1 MFSWGFW
8 SGWSWFTR
16 PIAAISEGAIGMI
29 VEIILVIGILFVG
42 WKIIIPNEWW
52 EWRPSTDVCGYHR
65 CTVCHTHRSRSWDTI
80 RFNILRLAGVDDNRL
95 QALSFCCWKSCF
107 LLPTFLLPPTKYF
120 IFGLFLGY
128 EVEMVAV
135 VLSDQVP
142 LRIFAEELQKN
153 SHTQP
158 LHPELTPVNC
168 SP

>member
-8 SGWSWFTR
+8 SGWSWLTR
-16 PIAAISEGAIGMI
+16 LIAAISEGSIGMI
-29 VEIILVIGILFVG
+29 VEIILVIRILFVG

-52 EWRPSTDVCGYHR
+52 EWRPSADVGGYHR
-65 CTVCHTHRSRSWDTI
+65 CTVCHTHRSWSWDTI
-80 RFNILRLAGVDDNRL
+80 LFDILRLAGIYYNRL
-95 QALSFCCWKSCF
+95 QALSFCGKNCF

-120 IFGLFLGY
+120 IFCLFFRDK
-128 EVEMVAV
+128 VEMVAV

-142 LRIFAEELQKN
+142 LRIFAEKLQES